1 MFTLFPA
8 RPFTETSIEFRFVER
23 PDYTKARAVY
33 KDFLTLWK
41 DADLDS
47 PQPEA
52 GQSRVRQVAIE
63 PCVPYASA
71 AVKIRLSRHFLR
83 LRSKLLPSL
92 LGSSPNLRSR
102 SSGHDA
108 LLYALYFMVR
118 RIA

>member
-41 DADLDS
+41 NADLDS

-63 PCVPYASA
+63 PCVLYPALSLPPEDNMSMQADPETSSKSA
-71 AVKIRLSRHFLR
+71 NDSARCGNQETSA
-83 LRSKLLPSL
+83 
-92 LGSSPNLRSR
+92 
-102 SSGHDA
+102 DA
-108 LLYALYFMVR
+108 
-118 RIA
+118 